1 MAEFQPILIS
11 TEGTSIPNKEGQFI
25 FAEKSFNDGEGTT
38 YAAGVYVDAENVRK
52 WVTRQ
57 GAPGKDG
64 TDGTD
69 GTNGIGISSVDS
81 INHSIVGDETV
92 TACRVEYDGDKQPT
106 DFYVYA
112 ENGKNGA
119 INMILGEYTGQYTY
133 IWCIDTPVRTGVPY
147 IALITG
153 TNGPNK
159 VGDIVECT
167 FNGNDKQQVSIN
179 RTLGNIRGATG
190 QNGANGRS
198 VTGVNSVSHEIVGDE
213 TITHCDV
220 MYDEG
225 NSTRFDVR
233 AQNGADGKNG
243 NEYTLKGT
251 IEALD
256 IQLVDRNG
264 KTLET
269 ARQHNLTTGEDFWTL
284 TPFAT
289 YPTEGPLETQIT
301 QDNAFYKI
309 HNGIGGYFLSTDMK
323 WVQGDLVD
331 GYPGS
336 YHYIIATFHNVVS
349 ENIGRRYGHAIYM
362 RIRSSSGVLIG
373 TTSFYIETDDSTPYV
388 ANTVTNAVLIAWA
401 PAPQENPDLLY
412 SPSPF
417 ISTGAGSTVGFYSNI
432 AYDKISGSFGC
443 GHGTIGG
450 TNTYTYERGAIIE
463 CKDIVTLV

>member
-11 TEGTSIPNKEGQFI
+11 TEGTSIPYKEGQFI

-69 GTNGIGISSVDS
+69 GTNGISISSVDS

-112 ENGKNGA
+112 ENGKDGA
-119 INMILGEYTGQYTY
+119 INMILGSYSEKYQYV
-133 IWCIDTPVRTGVPY
+133 WCIDTPPSTSKIY
-147 IALITG
+147 IALVATES
-153 TNGPNK
+153 GPNEI
-159 VGDIVECT
+159 GDLVECQFT
-167 FNGNDKQQVSIN
+167 GDDQRHVLIKG
-179 RTLGNIRGATG
+179 TWGNIRGARGLQGT
-190 QNGANGRS
+190 NGRS
-198 VTGVNSVSHEIVGDE
+198 ITSVNSVSHEIVGDE

-349 ENIGRRYGHAIYM
+349 ENIGRRYGHAIVVEFG
-362 RIRSSSGVLIG
+362 SGD
-373 TTSFYIETDDSTPYV
+373 YIAKVAIYTEDDNIEKYT
-388 ANTVTNAVLIAWA
+388 ANTLTSVVNKVWPLYAEGAVNRIWFQGYVENYSDNETIILDYISYAPTNDAYTFYMHKEANQNFNVTMAVTSVFD
-401 PAPQENPDLLY
+401 N
-412 SPSPF
+412 
-417 ISTGAGSTVGFYSNI
+417 
-432 AYDKISGSFGC
+432 
-443 GHGTIGG
+443 
-450 TNTYTYERGAIIE
+450 
-463 CKDIVTLV
+463 VTLV

>member
-11 TEGTSIPNKEGQFI
+11 TEGTSIPYKEGQFI

-362 RIRSSSGVLIG
+362 DFGSGDYVAKTTIYIEDDNPEKYTLNTIRTVINKVWPFYAEDTDKRIWLQGDVENYMDNETIILNYISYVSAQD
-373 TTSFYIETDDSTPYV
+373 TFTFYIHKE
-388 ANTVTNAVLIAWA
+388 ANQNANITMALTNV
-401 PAPQENPDLLY
+401 
-412 SPSPF
+412 
-417 ISTGAGSTVGFYSNI
+417 
-432 AYDKISGSFGC
+432 YD
-443 GHGTIGG
+443 
-450 TNTYTYERGAIIE
+450 N
-463 CKDIVTLV
+463 VTLV